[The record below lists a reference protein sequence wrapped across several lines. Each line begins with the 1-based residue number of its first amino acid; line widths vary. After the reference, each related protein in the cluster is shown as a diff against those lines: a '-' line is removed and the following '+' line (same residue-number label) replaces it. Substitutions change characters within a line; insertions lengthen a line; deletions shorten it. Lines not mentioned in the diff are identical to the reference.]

1 MVDEGTSL
9 PLEDIAFGTRS
20 IRSYERTEQVGEGTY
35 GKVYRAKCRETGRPV
50 AIKKIMVRDERKQEG
65 FPRTALREVAILNNP
80 MLQGQN
86 IVQLIEVVTATDEDE
101 KVDPEDKAG
110 TAFMV
115 FEYCP
120 YDLYGLL
127 HSGAR
132 IDVGMV
138 KSYLFQLLRALD
150 VLHANDV
157 VHR

>member
-1 MVDEGTSL
+1 M
-9 PLEDIAFGTRS
+9 
-20 IRSYERTEQVGEGTY
+20 
-35 GKVYRAKCRETGRPV
+35 
-50 AIKKIMVRDERKQEG
+50 AIKKIMVRDDRKAEG

-80 MLQGQN
+80 LLQGRN

-101 KVDPEDKAG
+101 SLDPEDKAG
-110 TAFMV
+110 TAYMV

-138 KSYLFQLLRALD
+138 KSYLFQLLNALRE
-150 VLHANDV
+150 LHANSFI
-157 VHR
+157 HR